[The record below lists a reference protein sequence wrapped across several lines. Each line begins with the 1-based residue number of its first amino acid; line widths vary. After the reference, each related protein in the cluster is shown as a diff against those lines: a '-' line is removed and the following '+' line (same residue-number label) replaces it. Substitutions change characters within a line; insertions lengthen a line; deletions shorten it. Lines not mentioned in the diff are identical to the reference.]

1 MMLNGQGITR
11 KVSMKAN
18 KIKTKLIIA
27 AVSILVLISAFFL
40 PTLFNA
46 SSGAKTQMLTK
57 YGLNGLSVKEMV
69 NKLDSV
75 TDEKYGL
82 NASIT
87 STTLILYDNE
97 KQYDF
102 QLPKSEFYVSFAPY
116 LNEIHP
122 CQTHNL
128 VSCRGELFNKEF
140 EISIVKKDGTVIM
153 NQKVK
158 SMNSGFIGLWLP
170 RDIEA
175 ILTINYNGT
184 TVSKPLTT
192 FTKSDTCIT
201 TPLKLS

>member
-1 MMLNGQGITR
+1 MAL
-11 KVSMKAN
+11 V
-18 KIKTKLIIA
+18 IA
-27 AVSILVLISAFFL
+27 VSAFFL
-40 PTLFNA
+40 PSLFSA
-46 SSGAKTQMLTK
+46 SSEAKTRMLLK
-57 YGLNGLSVKEMV
+57 YELNGLSVKGMV
-69 NKLDSV
+69 NKLDSI
-75 TDEKYGL
+75 TNEKYGL

-97 KQYDF
+97 KQYEF
-102 QLPKSEFYVSFAPY
+102 KLPKDEFYVSFAPY

-140 EISIVKKDGTVIM
+140 DVSIVKKDGTIILD
-153 NQKVK
+153 QKVK

-175 ILTINYNGT
+175 TLTINYKGT
-184 TVSKPLTT
+184 SVSKPLTT
-192 FTKSDTCIT
+192 FAKSDTCIT

>member
-1 MMLNGQGITR
+1 MVHDYSITR
-11 KVSMKAN
+11 KVFM
-18 KIKTKLIIA
+18 KIKTYKAKLIVSAIVVVV
-27 AVSILVLISAFFL
+27 AVSAFILPS
-40 PTLFNA
+40 LFSA
-46 SSGAKTQMLTK
+46 SSTAKTRILSK
-57 YGLNGLSVKEMV
+57 YELNGLSVKEMV

-75 TDEKYGL
+75 TDEKNGL

-97 KQYDF
+97 KQYEF
-102 QLPKSEFYVSFAPY
+102 KLPKDEFYVSFAPY

-140 EISIVKKDGTVIM
+140 EISIVKKDGTVILD
-153 NQKVK
+153 QKVK

-175 ILTINYNGT
+175 TLTISYKGT
-184 TVSKPLTT
+184 SVSKPLTT

>member
-1 MMLNGQGITR
+1 
-11 KVSMKAN
+11 MKINTTKA
-18 KIKTKLIIA
+18 KLIISSIVVVV
-27 AVSILVLISAFFL
+27 AVSAFFL
-40 PTLFNA
+40 PSFFSV
-46 SSGAKTQMLTK
+46 SSTAKTRVLSK
-57 YGLNGLSVKEMV
+57 YELNGLSVKEMV

-75 TDEKYGL
+75 TDEKNGL

-97 KQYDF
+97 KQYEF
-102 QLPKSEFYVSFAPY
+102 KLPKDEFYVSFAPY

-128 VSCRGELFNKEF
+128 VSCKGELFNKEF
-140 EISIVKKDGTVIM
+140 EISVVKKDGTVILD
-153 NQKVK
+153 QKVK

-175 ILTINYNGT
+175 TLTINYKGT
-184 TVSKPLTT
+184 SVSKPLTT
-192 FTKSDTCIT
+192 FDKSDTCIT

>member
-1 MMLNGQGITR
+1 MLNDYSITR
-11 KVSMKAN
+11 KVSMK
-18 KIKTKLIIA
+18 IKTYKVKLIISA
-27 AVSILVLISAFFL
+27 IVVVVAVSAFFL
-40 PTLFNA
+40 PSLFSA
-46 SSGAKTQMLTK
+46 SSEAKTRILSK
-57 YGLNGLSVKEMV
+57 YELNGLSVKEMV

-97 KQYDF
+97 KQYEF
-102 QLPKSEFYVSFAPY
+102 ELPKDEFYVSFAPY

-140 EISIVKKDGTVIM
+140 EISIVKKDGTVILD
-153 NQKVK
+153 QKVK

-175 ILTINYNGT
+175 ILTINYKGT
-184 TVSKPLTT
+184 SVSKPLTT